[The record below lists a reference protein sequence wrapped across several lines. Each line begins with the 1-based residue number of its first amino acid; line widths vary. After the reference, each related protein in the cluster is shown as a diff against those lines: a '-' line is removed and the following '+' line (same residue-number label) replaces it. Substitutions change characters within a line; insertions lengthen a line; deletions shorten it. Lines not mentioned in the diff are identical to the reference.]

1 MEFFPQDLE
10 AVLFDFEGT
19 LVDFQWKIP
28 EAVAEVLEM
37 LLSMGFARAQL
48 RSRKYSTL
56 VQEAMEAAPRLG
68 LRPEAVREAIGAIY
82 DRYDEDALTR
92 WKMRP
97 GALDFLFALRSRGVR
112 TALVSNVGAG
122 GLAKALARLGLRP
135 LLDIFLSRND
145 VPNLKPSP
153 DGINLALEKLGARR
167 QASLFIG
174 DSLDDIHA
182 ARGAGLRALIITN
195 GENPREEILQAQPH
209 ATFERYAELLAAI
222 KSIRF
227 PYEVH
232 KSY

>member
-37 LLSMGFARAQL
+37 LLSMGFGKTEL
-48 RSRKYSTL
+48 KSRKYSTL
-56 VQEAMEAAPRLG
+56 VREAMEAAPRLD
-68 LRPEAVREAIGAIY
+68 LRPEAVREAIGAVY

-112 TALVSNVGAG
+112 TALVSNVGAKA
-122 GLAKALARLGLRP
+122 LAKAITRLGLRP
-135 LLDIFLSRND
+135 LLDVFLSRND
-145 VPNLKPSP
+145 VANLKPSP
-153 DGINLALEKLGARR
+153 DGINLALETLGARR
-167 QASLFIG
+167 KASLFIG
-174 DSLDDIHA
+174 DSLDDVHA
-182 ARGAGLRALIITN
+182 AHGAGLRALIITN
-195 GENPREEILQAQPH
+195 GETPREEILRAQPH
-209 ATFERYAELLAAI
+209 ATFERYGELLAAI

-227 PYEVH
+227 PYELH
-232 KSY
+232 NSY